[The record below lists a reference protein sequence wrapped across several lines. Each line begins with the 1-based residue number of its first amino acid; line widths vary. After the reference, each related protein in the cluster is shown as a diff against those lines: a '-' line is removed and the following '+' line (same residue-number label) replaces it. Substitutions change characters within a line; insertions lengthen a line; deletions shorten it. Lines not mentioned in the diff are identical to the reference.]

1 MNEENLNFAI
11 VLVSLLLFIAVIYF
25 VLLPIYRMEP
35 KVDNIVDEINRIEP
49 KVNNVLDEIN
59 RIEPKVNNVL
69 NEIDAI
75 LTAINTD
82 LPIVKGAMC
91 KFPLIP
97 KGTFPWCP
105 N

>member
-49 KVNNVLDEIN
+49 KVNNVL
-59 RIEPKVNNVL
+59 

>member
-11 VLVSLLLFIAVIYF
+11 VLVSLVLFIAVIYF

-35 KVDNIVDEINRIEP
+35 KVDNIV
-49 KVNNVLDEIN
+49 DEIN